1 MKERIALPFLTKK
14 GVVSLML
21 EEFIFN
27 MAMLFL
33 AMACVVWI
41 EKQLIK
47 VVIWVMKETL
57 DYDKKDKENEKED

>member
-1 MKERIALPFLTKK
+1 MKERIALPFLTKE
-14 GVVSLML
+14 GVVGMML

>member
-14 GVVSLML
+14 GAVGMML

>member
-1 MKERIALPFLTKK
+1 M
-14 GVVSLML
+14 ML

-33 AMACVVWI
+33 AIACVVWI